1 MKSGTHVHIYT
12 AVVLSV
18 QNQAKLYWPLE
29 KKKLQYV

>member
-1 MKSGTHVHIYT
+1 MKSVHIYT

-29 KKKLQYV
+29 KKLQYV